1 MSLVAMRVSI
11 TVIVVMVVTVI
22 VHSVSLKGNGTE
34 AWYLAL

>member
-1 MSLVAMRVSI
+1 MAICLSI
-11 TVIVVMVVTVI
+11 VVRVVMVVTVI